1 MRRRSRAAG
10 CSPEH
15 ESRRPRGAAAVLR
28 APGLPGVGQAVAD
41 RLHHDPEKH
50 EHGDDDEDVHGQSTL
65 QSAEH

>member
-1 MRRRSRAAG
+1 MRDHSQALLPG
-10 CSPEH
+10 T
-15 ESRRPRGAAAVLR
+15 RRPSPTGGDSRFESPR
-28 APGLPGVGQAVAD
+28 LPGVGQAVAD